1 MRIAITTVQVPFI
14 RGGAEL
20 LAEELARALRE
31 AGHQAEIVSI
41 PFKWYPAH
49 CLVDAM
55 ATWRLTDLTS
65 SNGQNIDHVIALKF
79 PAYLANHPRQTV
91 WLLHQHREA
100 FDLWDSQFNSLRPD
114 PQGAEVRELIACAD
128 RHYIQRARACYTIS
142 RNVSRRLQ
150 ESCGISSRPLYHPP
164 PGASGMRRG
173 ECGDYL
179 LMPSRINQTKRQS
192 LVLAALRLTHSDVR
206 VVFMGESDQAE
217 YGARL
222 RAEAA
227 PLGNRARWLGRVSA
241 ADRIQLYADARAVIF
256 PPVDED
262 YGYVTLEAMLAAKP
276 VLTCTDSGGV
286 LEFVVDGDNG
296 LICEPE
302 AEVLAAALDR
312 LWKRPDQARQMG
324 ERGAERYVEL
334 DIGWDNVL
342 PHLLA

>member
-31 AGHQAEIVSI
+31 AGHQAEIVSL

-49 CLVDAM
+49 CLVDVM
-55 ATWRLTDLTS
+55 AAWRLMDLTS
-65 SNGQNIDHVIALKF
+65 SNGQEIDHVIALKF
-79 PAYLANHPRQTV
+79 PAYLADHPRQSV

-114 PQGAEVRELIACAD
+114 PQGAEVRELIAAAD
-128 RHYIQRARACYTIS
+128 RHYLKAARGCYTIS
-142 RNVSRRLQ
+142 RNVSRRLR
-150 ESCGISSRPLYHPP
+150 ESCGVSSLPLYHPP
-164 PGASGMRRG
+164 PGASDLRRG
-173 ECGDYL
+173 EYGDYL
-179 LMPSRINQTKRQS
+179 LMPSRINQTKRQA
-192 LVLAALRLTHSDVR
+192 LVLAALHLTRSDVR
-206 VVFMGESDQAE
+206 VVFMGESDHAD
-217 YGARL
+217 YGLSL

-227 PLGNRARWLGRVSA
+227 SLGDRVEWRGRVPT

-296 LICEPE
+296 LVCEPD
-302 AEVLAAALDR
+302 AEMLADALDQ
-312 LWKRPDQARQMG
+312 LWQRPGQARQMG

>member
-1 MRIAITTVQVPFI
+1 MRIAITTVQVPFV

-20 LAEELARALRE
+20 LAEELTQALC
-31 AGHQAEIVSI
+31 AVGHQAEIVSI

-65 SNGQNIDHVIALKF
+65 SNGQDIDHVIALKF
-79 PAYLANHPRQTV
+79 PSYLASHPRRTV

-114 PQGAEVRELIACAD
+114 PQGAEVRDLIASAD
-128 RHYIQRARACYTIS
+128 RHYLGTARACYTIS
-142 RNVSRRLQ
+142 ENVSRRLR
-150 ESCGISSRPLYHPP
+150 ESCGVSAQPLYHPP
-164 PGASGMRRG
+164 PGASNLRRG
-173 ECGDYL
+173 GCEAYM

-192 LVLAALRLTHSDVR
+192 LVLAALRLTRSDVR
-206 VVFMGESDQAE
+206 VVFMGMSDNAE

-222 RAEAA
+222 RAEASS
-227 PLGNRARWLGRVSA
+227 LGDRVQWRGHVA
-241 ADRIQLYADARAVIF
+241 TAERIQLYANARAVIF
-256 PPVDED
+256 PPIDED

-276 VLTCTDSGGV
+276 VLTCADSGGV

-296 LICEPE
+296 LVCAPE
-302 AEVLAAALDR
+302 AEAMAEALDG
-312 LWKRPDQARQMG
+312 LWQRPEQTRQMG

-334 DIGWDNVL
+334 GIGWDNVL

>member
-1 MRIAITTVQVPFI
+1 MRVAITTAQVPFI

-20 LAEELARALRE
+20 LAEELAQALRG

-41 PFKWYPAH
+41 PFKWYPARR
-49 CLVDAM
+49 LVDAM
-55 ATWRLTDLTS
+55 AAWRLTDLTS
-65 SNGQNIDHVIALKF
+65 SNGQDIDRVIALKF
-79 PAYLANHPRQTV
+79 PAYLASHPRQTV

-100 FDLWDSQFNSLRPD
+100 FDMWDSEFNSLRPD
-114 PQGAEVRELIACAD
+114 PQGAEVRELVASAD
-128 RHYIQRARACYTIS
+128 RHYLGAARACYTIS

-150 ESCGISSRPLYHPP
+150 DACGIGARPLYHPP
-164 PGASGMRRG
+164 PGASDLRRG
-173 ECGDYL
+173 EYGAYL

-192 LVLAALRLTHSDVR
+192 LVLAALRLTRGDVR
-206 VVFMGESDQAE
+206 VVFMGVSDHAD
-217 YGARL
+217 YAAAL
-222 RAEAA
+222 RREAEA
-227 PLGNRARWLGRVSA
+227 LGDRVQWRGHVSTA
-241 ADRIQLYADARAVIF
+241 ERIGLYAGARAVIF

-296 LICEPE
+296 LVCEPE
-302 AEVLAAALDR
+302 PEALAEALDR
-312 LWKRPDQARQMG
+312 VWQQPEEARRMG
-324 ERGAERYVEL
+324 ERGAERYAEL